1 MPTAIISTT
10 ITMPYQDPLSVFLY
24 ALKAPETRRQYPR
37 RLKVFLD
44 YMKLEGPIEQQ
55 AVQFLTLIKQNSQWL
70 QSSLIQFISFQ
81 KERASNHEI
90 SYSTIGNYYKA
101 TKLFIE
107 MNIDT
112 PVINW
117 KKISRGI
124 PTGKRAANDRAP
136 TIEELSKLS
145 EYPDRRIRPIIYIM
159 ASSGIR
165 LGAWDYLQWKHVEP
179 ITNDEGEIVAAKLTV
194 YAGESEQYYCF
205 IVPAAYDAIKEWM
218 DYRKLHGE
226 EITGESWLMRDLWQ
240 TTDTNYGARFGLA
253 TYPKR
258 LKTSG
263 IKSLI
268 ERAIRAQGLFRPLPI
283 GVCRREW
290 KGVHGMRKFYKTR
303 AEQVMKPIN
312 VEITMGHDIGVSAS
326 YYKPTE
332 REVLEDYVK
341 AVDSLTINGHSKLLQ
356 KQTRDKEVMN
366 LKEQIA
372 AMQEAHKKILD
383 LIRDPIRLAEAVKA
397 N

>member
-10 ITMPYQDPLSVFLY
+10 TTMPYQDPLSVFLY

-70 QSSLIQFISFQ
+70 QSFLMQFISFQ

-124 PTGKRAANDRAP
+124 PTGKRVANDRAP

-179 ITNDEGEIVAAKLTV
+179 ITNDEGEIVAAKVNGIRRRIRTILLF
-194 YAGESEQYYCF
+194 YCTCS
-205 IVPAAYDAIKEWM
+205 I
-218 DYRKLHGE
+218 
-226 EITGESWLMRDLWQ
+226 
-240 TTDTNYGARFGLA
+240 
-253 TYPKR
+253 
-258 LKTSG
+258 
-263 IKSLI
+263 
-268 ERAIRAQGLFRPLPI
+268 
-283 GVCRREW
+283 
-290 KGVHGMRKFYKTR
+290 
-303 AEQVMKPIN
+303 
-312 VEITMGHDIGVSAS
+312 
-326 YYKPTE
+326 
-332 REVLEDYVK
+332 
-341 AVDSLTINGHSKLLQ
+341 
-356 KQTRDKEVMN
+356 
-366 LKEQIA
+366 
-372 AMQEAHKKILD
+372 
-383 LIRDPIRLAEAVKA
+383 
-397 N
+397 